1 MWYDGIAD
9 TISSYLPQLN
19 TGATEASG
27 DGFAFK
33 QRSSRHKAIILIGIA
48 VSLYAARFAAKDE
61 GHGGTR
67 GKGFRVVRHWLRGQ
81 GTICRDMLGMSPN
94 TFDALKRNLTED
106 GGLKGGKDIS
116 AREKLA
122 IFLYVSRVAAST
134 RQAAGVFG
142 HTPTTIG
149 LAFKAVLRAL
159 MKAKVY
165 RRHVYLPPPSAPVP
179 ARITDDP
186 GLNSFFKKVI
196 GAIDGSHVP
205 AHAPAALRESFWNR
219 KGKTSFNV
227 LAVCDFDMCFT
238 YILSGWEGSA
248 ADSGLWQ
255 KALENGL
262 RLPAGK
268 MLLGDSG
275 FPLSPHLLIPYRGVR
290 YHLKEYSAGTKNPRN
305 AKELYNRRHAGARS
319 VIERIFGVLQA
330 RFKILTTG
338 CHYDLQVQA
347 DLFPALAVV
356 HNLIRRLDPAA
367 DIEPDLVNDDASGAG
382 EDPEPHAPPADAE
395 AAAAARDRIS
405 KKMWKKY
412 KP

>member
-1 MWYDGIAD
+1 
-9 TISSYLPQLN
+9 
-19 TGATEASG
+19 
-27 DGFAFK
+27 
-33 QRSSRHKAIILIGIA
+33 
-48 VSLYAARFAAKDE
+48 
-61 GHGGTR
+61 
-67 GKGFRVVRHWLRGQ
+67 
-81 GTICRDMLGMSPN
+81 MLGTSPS

-106 GGLKGGKDIS
+106 GGLKGGKDIG

-122 IFLYVSRVAAST
+122 IFCT
-134 RQAAGVFG
+134 
-142 HTPTTIG
+142 
-149 LAFKAVLRAL
+149 AFKAVLRAL
-159 MKAKVY
+159 MKPKVY
-165 RRHVYLPPPSAPVP
+165 RRHAYLPPPSAPVP
-179 ARITDDP
+179 VRITEDP
-186 GLNSFFKKVI
+186 GLNPFFKKVI
-196 GAIDGSHVP
+196 GAVDGSHVP
-205 AHAPAALRESFWNR
+205 AHAPAAFRESFWNR

-238 YILSGWEGSA
+238 YVLSWWEGSA
-248 ADSGLWQ
+248 ADSSLWQ

-290 YHLKEYSAGTKNPRN
+290 YHLKEYSAGTK
-305 AKELYNRRHAGARS
+305 S

-367 DIEPDLVNDDASGAG
+367 DIEADLVNDDAGGTS
-382 EDPEPHAPPADAE
+382 EDPEPRAPPADAE
-395 AAAAARDRIS
+395 VATAARDRIS

-412 KP
+412 RP